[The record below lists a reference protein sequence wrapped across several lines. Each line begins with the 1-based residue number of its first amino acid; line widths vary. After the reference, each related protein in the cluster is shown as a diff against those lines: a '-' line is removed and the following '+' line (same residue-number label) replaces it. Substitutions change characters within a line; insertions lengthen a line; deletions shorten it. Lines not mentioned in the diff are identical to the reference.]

1 MKLQS
6 RRKFSNPR
14 PVHSRGTYPSIY
26 FHSGTPKTIDKS
38 GFSSIHEHSSSTTAT
53 HGKNVT
59 STAPRKFIL
68 SPGLFSDSSP
78 NISRAKMSLQTPPNL
93 NNLVS
98 RFDLSLSP
106 QIEKFANT
114 PGGKRLQKRLND
126 LMTTLK
132 TNQNDETFEATPP
145 LLTNESASDS
155 LLLLSNTSQP
165 DFSGIDL

>member
-1 MKLQS
+1 MNLY
-6 RRKFSNPR
+6 FS
-14 PVHSRGTYPSIY
+14 
-26 FHSGTPKTIDKS
+26 SGTPKTIDKS
-38 GFSSIHEHSSSTTAT
+38 GFSSIHEHSSSKIHEHSSSTTAT

-78 NISRAKMSLQTPPNL
+78 NISKAKMSLQTPPNL

-106 QIEKFANT
+106 QIENFANT
-114 PGGKRLQKRLND
+114 PGCKRLQKRLND

-132 TNQNDETFEATPP
+132 TNHDETFEATPP

-165 DFSGIDL
+165 DFSGIDIWNNEMKYSKYYI